1 MIVSWEIKS
10 KQRTKSQIVNLFID
24 IGKKRKKLLSTIR
37 ERRLAHCHFFFFLA
51 LFPFL
56 LRYTLRSHFPSVLIV
71 RFFQIF
77 SIGPS
82 LMIST
87 LYDLQ
92 QVIHL
97 CFFFFF
103 YVVATILTMNMVI
116 KLSGRYHNIDDDV
129 KTFPAAEPISWLE
142 DVTNCSS
149 VSPVELF
156 KNRRRV
162 DIEKIV
168 CTIL

>member
-24 IGKKRKKLLSTIR
+24 IGKKRIKLLSTIR
-37 ERRLAHCHFFFFLA
+37 ERRLAHCHFFFFWHC
-51 LFPFL
+51 FPFL
-56 LRYTLRSHFPSVLIV
+56 LHFEVTLSFRFNCPFFSNIFYRTFVDDINALRSPTSN
-71 RFFQIF
+71 
-77 SIGPS
+77 SS
-82 LMIST
+82 L
-87 LYDLQ
+87 
-92 QVIHL
+92 
-97 CFFFFF
+97 FFFFF
-103 YVVATILTMNMVI
+103 YVVATILAMNMVI